1 LIDFYARLL
10 KRHEIIQGFVPF
22 AVTRLKFNFKPLF
35 IPKTVKC
42 RPKAKVYFPL
52 KTLNNGALKN
62 TLNHHHKSCI
72 VNRQMR
78 VGDGIFDDEFSP
90 LSPLAPPPIH
100 KCIITI
106 LVFLLETHWTVPV
119 ITHAHVL
126 QTFYATWL
134 HRVTYQKQFRTKID
148 RGLG

>member
-1 LIDFYARLL
+1 MDFYARLL
-10 KRHEIIQGFVPF
+10 KRHEIIQGCDAF
-22 AVTRLKFNFKPLF
+22 AVRRLKSNFKPLF

-90 LSPLAPPPIH
+90 LSPLAPPPNPQMYHYNIS
-100 KCIITI
+100 
-106 LVFLLETHWTVPV
+106 FF
-119 ITHAHVL
+119 A
-126 QTFYATWL
+126 
-134 HRVTYQKQFRTKID
+134 
-148 RGLG
+148 